1 LLIKAKETLR
11 RLAMFIYKTL
21 STVVCAGLLVVAL
34 GGCKSEGPMER
45 AGRKMDEAT
54 ESLSDAVRKKGP
66 AERAGEKIDKAAED
80 TKEAAREATR

>member
-1 LLIKAKETLR
+1 
-11 RLAMFIYKTL
+11 
-21 STVVCAGLLVVAL
+21 
-34 GGCKSEGPMER
+34 MER

-80 TKEAAREATR
+80 ARESAREATR